1 MLRLT
6 RQPIRDAVFDPIRSA
21 ALPFKEGLRFFVRA
35 PLVLRRSLRR
45 GCLLSRA
52 FCPEPSTG
60 EDFGLPAGAVALLS
74 GTAARNHRPE
84 LPCPFPEPLSGFSTP
99 ELQSGGLSHRCLRS
113 CASFRSNLAEP
124 APEPE
129 PGPLFVPGPLNSP
142 QKRWFIRLSGYL
154 CLMKITILGPAHPYR
169 GGLASIMEIM
179 ARTFQR
185 RGAQVDIRTFT
196 LQYPALLFPGQSQT
210 LTTPPPEDLHIV
222 RCVNTVNPF
231 NWLRVGRLIRR
242 ERPDFVLMKYWTP
255 FMAPCFGTIAR
266 IARGNGHTK
275 VLCQI
280 DNVEPHEHHL
290 TDKPFNRYYLHSVD
304 GFVYMSE
311 QVHRELEAYTAAPAL
326 FSPHPLF
333 ENFGERVD
341 RREACVRLGLDPAC
355 RYVLFFGLVRDYKGL
370 DLLLDA
376 WALLRRAGRTAG
388 RRLIVA
394 GEFYTSKGPY
404 LRQIAANGLAD
415 EVILHDYF
423 IPDERVKYY
432 FSAAD
437 FVVQPYKTATQSGV
451 TQIAYQFCV
460 PMVVTRVGGLAEI
473 VPDGRVGYVCEPTA
487 QGVADAIE
495 RMYAD
500 GVLGRFRE
508 NCVEERRRFSW
519 EEMCSRIVE
528 VYRLAADR

>member
-1 MLRLT
+1 MR
-6 RQPIRDAVFDPIRSA
+6 PEA
-21 ALPFKEGLRFFVRA
+21 AGV
-35 PLVLRRSLRR
+35 
-45 GCLLSRA
+45 
-52 FCPEPSTG
+52 
-60 EDFGLPAGAVALLS
+60 GLPDRMNGMKS
-74 GTAARNHRPE
+74 PE
-84 LPCPFPEPLSGFSTP
+84 CSDT
-99 ELQSGGLSHRCLRS
+99 
-113 CASFRSNLAEP
+113 
-124 APEPE
+124 
-129 PGPLFVPGPLNSP
+129 
-142 QKRWFIRLSGYL
+142 
-154 CLMKITILGPAHPYR
+154 MKITILGPAHPYR

-185 RGAQVDIRTFT
+185 RGDEVDIKTFT
-196 LQYPALLFPGQSQT
+196 LQYPSLLFPGESQT
-210 LTTPPPEDLHIV
+210 VATPPPADLRIC
-222 RCVNTVNPF
+222 RCVNTMNPL
-231 NWLRVGRLIRR
+231 NWVRVGRRIRR

-311 QVHRELEAYTAAPAL
+311 QVHSELRAYSDAPAL

-333 ENFGERVD
+333 ENFGERVE
-341 RREACVRLGLDPAC
+341 RSEACVRLGLDPAN
-355 RYVLFFGLVRDYKGL
+355 RYVLFFGLIRDYKWL

-376 WALLRRAGRTAG
+376 WAQLLRAGRTEG

-394 GEFYTSKGPY
+394 GEFYTAREPY
-404 LRQIAANGLAD
+404 LNRIADNGLQD
-415 EVILHDYF
+415 EVLLHDRF
-423 IPDERVKYY
+423 IPDDDVKYY

-460 PMVVTRVGGLAEI
+460 PMVVTKVGGLAEI
-473 VPDGRVGYVCEPTA
+473 VPDGRVGYVCEPTPE
-487 QGVADAIE
+487 GVAGAIE
-495 RMYAD
+495 RMYEGD
-500 GVLGRFRE
+500 TLQRFRE

-519 EEMCSRIVE
+519 EEMCSRITELYGLV
-528 VYRLAADR
+528 ASGK

>member
-1 MLRLT
+1 MR
-6 RQPIRDAVFDPIRSA
+6 PEA
-21 ALPFKEGLRFFVRA
+21 AGV
-35 PLVLRRSLRR
+35 
-45 GCLLSRA
+45 
-52 FCPEPSTG
+52 
-60 EDFGLPAGAVALLS
+60 GLPDRMNGMKS
-74 GTAARNHRPE
+74 PE
-84 LPCPFPEPLSGFSTP
+84 CSDT
-99 ELQSGGLSHRCLRS
+99 
-113 CASFRSNLAEP
+113 
-124 APEPE
+124 
-129 PGPLFVPGPLNSP
+129 
-142 QKRWFIRLSGYL
+142 
-154 CLMKITILGPAHPYR
+154 MKITILGPAHPYR

-185 RGAQVDIRTFT
+185 RGDEVDIKTFT
-196 LQYPALLFPGQSQT
+196 LQYPSLLFPGESQT
-210 LTTPPPEDLHIV
+210 VATPPPADLRIC
-222 RCVNTVNPF
+222 RCVNTMNPL
-231 NWLRVGRLIRR
+231 NWVRVGRRIRR

-311 QVHRELEAYTAAPAL
+311 QVHSELRAYSDAPAL

-333 ENFGERVD
+333 ENFGERVE
-341 RREACVRLGLDPAC
+341 RSEACVRLGLDPAN
-355 RYVLFFGLVRDYKGL
+355 RYVLFFGLIRDYKGL

-376 WALLRRAGRTAG
+376 WAQLRRAGRTEG

-394 GEFYTSKGPY
+394 GEFYTAREPY
-404 LRQIAANGLAD
+404 LNRIADNGLQD
-415 EVILHDYF
+415 EVLLHDRF
-423 IPDERVKYY
+423 IPDDDVKYY

-460 PMVVTRVGGLAEI
+460 PMVVTKVGGLAEI
-473 VPDGRVGYVCEPTA
+473 VPDGRVGYVCEPTPE
-487 QGVADAIE
+487 GVAGAIE
-495 RMYAD
+495 RMYEGD
-500 GVLGRFRE
+500 TLQRFRE

-519 EEMCSRIVE
+519 EEMCSRIAELYEKV
-528 VYRLAADR
+528 AAGR

>member
-1 MLRLT
+1 MR
-6 RQPIRDAVFDPIRSA
+6 PEA
-21 ALPFKEGLRFFVRA
+21 AGV
-35 PLVLRRSLRR
+35 
-45 GCLLSRA
+45 
-52 FCPEPSTG
+52 
-60 EDFGLPAGAVALLS
+60 GLPDRMNGMKS
-74 GTAARNHRPE
+74 PE
-84 LPCPFPEPLSGFSTP
+84 CSDT
-99 ELQSGGLSHRCLRS
+99 
-113 CASFRSNLAEP
+113 
-124 APEPE
+124 
-129 PGPLFVPGPLNSP
+129 
-142 QKRWFIRLSGYL
+142 
-154 CLMKITILGPAHPYR
+154 MKITILGPAHPYR

-185 RGAQVDIRTFT
+185 RGDEVDIKTFT
-196 LQYPALLFPGQSQT
+196 LQYPSLLFPGESQT
-210 LTTPPPEDLHIV
+210 VATPPPADLRIC
-222 RCVNTVNPF
+222 RCVNTMNPL
-231 NWLRVGRLIRR
+231 NWVRVGRRIRR

-311 QVHRELEAYTAAPAL
+311 QVHSELRAYSDAPAL

-333 ENFGERVD
+333 ENFGERVE
-341 RREACVRLGLDPAC
+341 RSEACVRLGLDPAN
-355 RYVLFFGLVRDYKGL
+355 RYVLFFGLIRDYKGL

-376 WALLRRAGRTAG
+376 WAQLRRAGRTEG

-394 GEFYTSKGPY
+394 GEFYPAREPY
-404 LRQIAANGLAD
+404 LNRIADNGLQD
-415 EVILHDYF
+415 EVLLHDRF
-423 IPDERVKYY
+423 IPDDDVKYY

-460 PMVVTRVGGLAEI
+460 PMVVTKVGGLAEI
-473 VPDGRVGYVCEPTA
+473 VPDGRVGYVCEPTPE
-487 QGVADAIE
+487 GVAGAIE
-495 RMYAD
+495 RMYEGD
-500 GVLGRFRE
+500 TLQRFRE

-519 EEMCSRIVE
+519 EEMCSRITELYGLV
-528 VYRLAADR
+528 ASGK

>member
-1 MLRLT
+1 MR
-6 RQPIRDAVFDPIRSA
+6 PEA
-21 ALPFKEGLRFFVRA
+21 AGV
-35 PLVLRRSLRR
+35 
-45 GCLLSRA
+45 
-52 FCPEPSTG
+52 
-60 EDFGLPAGAVALLS
+60 GLPDRMNGMKS
-74 GTAARNHRPE
+74 PE
-84 LPCPFPEPLSGFSTP
+84 CSDT
-99 ELQSGGLSHRCLRS
+99 
-113 CASFRSNLAEP
+113 
-124 APEPE
+124 
-129 PGPLFVPGPLNSP
+129 
-142 QKRWFIRLSGYL
+142 
-154 CLMKITILGPAHPYR
+154 MKITILGPAHPYR

-185 RGAQVDIRTFT
+185 RGDEVDIKTFT
-196 LQYPALLFPGQSQT
+196 LQYPSLLFPGESQT
-210 LTTPPPEDLHIV
+210 VATPPPADLRIR
-222 RCVNTVNPF
+222 RCVNTMNPL
-231 NWLRVGRLIRR
+231 NWVRVGRRIRR

-311 QVHRELEAYTAAPAL
+311 QVHSELRAYSDAPAL

-333 ENFGERVD
+333 ENFGERVE
-341 RREACVRLGLDPAC
+341 RSEACVRLGLDPAN
-355 RYVLFFGLVRDYKGL
+355 RYVLFFGLIRDYKGL

-376 WALLRRAGRTAG
+376 WAQLRRAGRTEG

-394 GEFYTSKGPY
+394 GEFYTAREPY
-404 LRQIAANGLAD
+404 LNRIADNGLQD
-415 EVILHDYF
+415 EVLLHDRF
-423 IPDERVKYY
+423 IPDDDVKYY

-460 PMVVTRVGGLAEI
+460 PMVVTKVGGLAEI
-473 VPDGRVGYVCEPTA
+473 VPDGRVGYVCEPTPE
-487 QGVADAIE
+487 GVAGAIE
-495 RMYAD
+495 RMYEGD
-500 GVLGRFRE
+500 TLQRFRE

-519 EEMCSRIVE
+519 EEMCSRITELYGLV
-528 VYRLAADR
+528 ASGK